1 MLVISAVIAAAVVG
15 VLGCQVPDDPVGDA
29 ALPRQVVSVAWKVT
43 DLADA
48 ELACDRID
56 AQFMTVTFFRVQTG
70 EGFTEVFDCFRGGGM
85 RELEEGEYMIGFELA
100 DRFGTLAT
108 RASQPYRVEG
118 PTAVEE
124 ARFRIDPR
132 GTLVFTLDTGLA
144 ANCGG
149 GSSISGMTIEVYR
162 PDGGCLGGTLAIEGA
177 APPYTINCAN
187 PPVASCLEKDRDV
200 TAASVPAG
208 EYRIRAVGRQ
218 GTMPCWLHDQR
229 HRIRAAG
236 LGRTVVMPMT
246 KTCN

>member
-1 MLVISAVIAAAVVG
+1 MCVISAGVVAAAAG
-15 VLGCQVPDDPVGDA
+15 ALGCQVPDDPVHDA
-29 ALPRQVVSVAWKVT
+29 TPPRQVVSVAWKLT

-48 ELACDRID
+48 ELTCDRLD
-56 AQFMTVTFFRVQTG
+56 AQFMTVTFFRVETG

-85 RELEEGEYMIGFELA
+85 RELVEGEYSIGFELA

-108 RASQPYRVEG
+108 RAPQRYRIEG

-124 ARFRIDPR
+124 VRFRIDPR
-132 GTLVFTLDTGLA
+132 GSLVFTLDTGQA

-149 GSSISGMTIEVYR
+149 GSAISGMTIEVYR

-177 APPYTINCAN
+177 APYTVNCPN
-187 PPVASCLEKDRDV
+187 PPVTSCLEKDRDV

-208 EYRIRAVGRQ
+208 EYRIRVVGRQ
-218 GTMPCWLHDQR
+218 GAMPCWLHDQR

-236 LGRTVVMPMT
+236 LGRTVVLPMT